1 MDRRGK
7 MQKRLWCSVPNG
19 SHVKTLIAAVE
30 WLRQAKWT
38 AWWSCFVSCISP
50 SFSLYLIFLSLS
62 LSVVLVLFYLVLSS
76 LVLFCLILPCLFLYF
91 TYLCLYLLSLFPLHF
106 SACPYICSNV
116 HRNMTEHR
124 GATSAPLLP
133 PPTHIINKGEEP
145 ESMPYCPSIL
155 TWRGSTWWR
164 GPRWGRARHRG
175 PQLDGRVSAT
185 DSDPCEK
192 THKKIN

>member
-1 MDRRGK
+1 MTQAGEVDGLVELLCFVYFSFFLSISYFSFFVSVRRSC
-7 MQKRLWCSVPNG
+7 LV
-19 SHVKTLIAAVE
+19 L
-30 WLRQAKWT
+30 
-38 AWWSCFVSCISP
+38 SCFVFSCLVLP
-50 SFSLYLIFLSLS
+50 YLALSVSIFHLSLS
-62 LSVVLVLFYLVLSS
+62 LSLVSFPS
-76 LVLFCLILPCLFLYF
+76 PFL
-91 TYLCLYLLSLFPLHF
+91 CMSLYLFKCASEYDRA
-106 SACPYICSNV
+106 SRCYQRSSS
-116 HRNMTEHR
+116 T
-124 GATSAPLLP
+124 P
-133 PPTHIINKGEEP
+133 PPHTHIINKGEEP